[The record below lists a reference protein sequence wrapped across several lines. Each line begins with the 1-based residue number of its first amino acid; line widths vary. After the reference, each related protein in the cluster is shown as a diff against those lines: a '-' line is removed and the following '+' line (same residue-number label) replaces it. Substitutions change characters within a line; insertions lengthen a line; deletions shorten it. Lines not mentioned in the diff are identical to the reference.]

1 MNRKIFKNLLLTI
14 GFIFAIFLFSNSVQ
28 AAYINISLSSTS
40 ANPGEQ
46 ITGNVTSDCVGRVNL
61 SVSNGSISTDRVW
74 IEGGA
79 QSFTVTVGTAG
90 TTSINATA
98 EGGKM
103 SSGGADVDVPGASAT
118 VSVSAPP
125 SGGNEQTP
133 PADNP
138 SGGETGGG
146 TTNNGNPSTSNET
159 QTPSQPTT
167 TPQPENKSN
176 NTNLSNLGITPN
188 DFTGFKPYV
197 TEYTTSV
204 PNDVTT
210 INVYATAQKGQTVT
224 GTGNKELQEGENVF
238 KIVVTAEDGKTQ
250 KTYTLTVNRETAD
263 ETEENPEEGETELT
277 ESFGLASLEIEDIEL
292 TPEFST
298 DIYEYTAKYT
308 GDDTQLNITTRP
320 TEEGTNVEITGNENL
335 VDGENIITILVTD
348 SSGDKTVTYQINVQ
362 KEKAEE
368 ALLDTNQEELE
379 NQNKTRNLII
389 IVGIIVLI
397 LIVAIVLI
405 IRHKRNKRWEE
416 EYAGEPYEEDDYNE
430 ENPYNNNNYDNS
442 YDDYD
447 NEESEQGNTEFK
459 KLTQKLVKRENKPET
474 NINLEEEHEHKDS
487 KQKIKDLYLKQ
498 YSDEDNL
505 DDDIETRR
513 RSRGKRFK

>member
-46 ITGNVTSDCVGRVNL
+46 ITGTVTSDCVGRVNL

-90 TTSINATA
+90 TTSISATA

-103 SSGGADVDVPGASAT
+103 SSGGVDVDVPGASAT
-118 VSVSAPP
+118 VSVSAPS

-138 SGGETGGG
+138 SGGSN
-146 TTNNGNPSTSNET
+146 TNTQP
-159 QTPSQPTT
+159 QTPTQPTT
-167 TPQPENKSN
+167 TPQEKPKSN
-176 NTNLSNLGITPN
+176 NANLGNFGIRPN
-188 DFTGFKPYV
+188 DFTGFTPSK
-197 TEYTTSV
+197 TEYSTTVPNNVTSV
-204 PNDVTT
+204 E
-210 INVYATAQKGQTVT
+210 VYAVKGQSGQTIT
-224 GTGNKELQEGENVF
+224 GTGTKELQEGANTF
-238 KIVVTAEDGKTQ
+238 KVVVTAEDGKTQ
-250 KTYTLTVNRETAD
+250 KTYTLTVNRETAK
-263 ETEENPEEGETELT
+263 ETPEEENPEEGGTELT
-277 ESFGLASLEIEDIEL
+277 EVFGLSSIEIEDVEL
-292 TPEFST
+292 TPEFSP
-298 DIYEYTAKYT
+298 DVYEYTAKYT
-308 GDDTQLNITTRP
+308 GDNTQLNITTTP

-348 SSGDKTVTYQINVQ
+348 SSGDKTVTYQINIQ

-379 NQNKTRNLII
+379 NQNKTRNLIL

-405 IRHKRNKRWEE
+405 IRHMRNKRWEE
-416 EYAGEPYEEDDYNE
+416 EYGGEPYEEDDYNE
-430 ENPYNNNNYDNS
+430 ENPYSNNNYDDN
-442 YDDYD
+442 YDQD
-447 NEESEQGNTEFK
+447 NDEDAEQSNIEFK
-459 KLTQKLVKRENKPET
+459 KLTQKLVKREKKPEA
-474 NINLEEEHEHKDS
+474 NMDSEEEHEHKDS

-498 YSDEDNL
+498 YNDEDDL
-505 DDDIETRR
+505 DDIETRR
-513 RSRGKRFK
+513 HGKGKRFK